1 MPSLISISRD
11 GSTFRFVC
19 DVLILL
25 GEAKYTFDGS
35 VKLGYTYQYDAM
47 DRITEVRKS
56 GSPNS
61 QYLEYEYDALG
72 QLVSAT
78 DYAAGLE
85 YTYTFDTAGNVL
97 SAVKHPT
104 SGGSASTRTYHYDN
118 ASWRDL
124 LTSITIDGTTKEISY
139 PHDIRGNITA
149 GTPLS
154 WYNGN
159 EFTLTWGK
167 GTQLASAKKG
177 LALKTSYDYDIAG
190 VRSSKTVGTT
200 KYKFTTLSGLVM
212 RQEWGARQMD
222 FVYDE
227 NNQPYALSY
236 KSGKNVTPVMYYYLL
251 NQQGDVEALMDANGA
266 IVATYEYDPWGA
278 VTVKNANGAL
288 DNDDTSIGNMN
299 PLRYRG
305 YYYDNE
311 TGFYYLESRYYDPV
325 VGRFISPDTFAS
337 TDITDALSANMF
349 AYCNNDP
356 VNYKDDQG
364 SMPII
369 AAALINGVISAGFTA
384 VTVALDAQMSG
395 ETLSAK
401 ELTRSITISFAM
413 GALSTVA
420 PIDTLV
426 TLISIGDT
434 LISGIGKGDKF
445 IDIFI
450 DVVGTFVSC
459 SIAISV
465 NNCLKNF
472 NTMLVNLIANIA
484 SFNFDSLYN
493 IGKALRNIFKTNNST
508 TSKTYTSNSTTSK
521 TYTSNSSRNANNIP
535 TIHALGAC

>member
-61 QYLEYEYDALG
+61 QYLTYEYDTLG
-72 QLVSAT
+72 QLVGAT
-78 DYAAGLE
+78 DHAAGLE

-104 SGGSASTRTYHYDN
+104 GGGSDSTRTYHYDN

-124 LTSITIDGTTKEISY
+124 LTSITIDGTTKSISY

-177 LALKTSYDYDIAG
+177 LALKTSYTYDIAG

-200 KYKFTTLSGLVM
+200 KYSFTTLSGLVM

-236 KSGKNVTPVMYYYLL
+236 KSGKNVAPVMYYYLL

-278 VTVKNANGAL
+278 VTAKNANGAL
-288 DNDDTSIGNMN
+288 DNDDTSIGNLN

-311 TGFYYLESRYYDPV
+311 TGFYYLQSRYYDPV

-337 TDITDALSANMF
+337 TDVTDIISANMF

-356 VNYKDDQG
+356 VNYKDDG
-364 SMPII
+364 GNNPVV
-369 AAALINGVISAGFTA
+369 AALINGAISACFAAASLAIDAEMNGTTVSSRDYGMTIITSFLTGFA
-384 VTVALDAQMSG
+384 S
-395 ETLSAK
+395 TL
-401 ELTRSITISFAM
+401 I
-413 GALSTVA
+413 
-420 PIDTLV
+420 PIDEL
-426 TLISIGDT
+426 SIA
-434 LISGIGKGDKF
+434 L
-445 IDIFI
+445 
-450 DVVGTFVSC
+450 
-459 SIAISV
+459 AISV
-465 NNCLKNF
+465 E
-472 NTMLVNLIANIA
+472 LVSGIYNQESFLDIVMDMATVFTSCQISISVGKCFDTISKCFDALTSVISQLMASIA
-484 SFNFDSLYN
+484 SFNFDSLAS
-493 IGKALRNIFKTNNST
+493 IGKMFWNKLTSRPNNKKTNYAAPHN
-508 TSKTYTSNSTTSK
+508 
-521 TYTSNSSRNANNIP
+521 
-535 TIHALGAC
+535 IHALGA

>member
-1 MPSLISISRD
+1 MERLRRDERNGASGKEFARSFSYQSIAVNRKSNQ
-11 GSTFRFVC
+11 
-19 DVLILL
+19 I

-35 VKLGYTYQYDAM
+35 VKLGYTYKYDRM

-61 QYLEYEYDALG
+61 KYLEYAYDMLG
-72 QLVSAT
+72 QLTGAT
-78 DYAAGLE
+78 DHAAGLE

-104 SGGSASTRTYHYDN
+104 DGGSDSTRTYHYDN

-124 LTSITIDGTTKEISY
+124 LTSITIDGTTKSISY

-154 WYNGN
+154 WYNGS

-212 RQEWGARQMD
+212 RQEGGARQMD
-222 FVYDE
+222 FIYDE

-236 KSGKNVTPVMYYYLL
+236 KSGKNVAPVMYYYLL

-288 DNDDTSIGNMN
+288 DKDDTSIGNMN

-337 TDITDALSANMF
+337 TDIIGALSSNMF
-349 AYCNNDP
+349 AYCENSP
-356 VNYKDDQG
+356 VCYSDLTGKYRMIEG
-364 SMPII
+364 YEPPCSPKK
-369 AAALINGVISAGFTA
+369 AINP
-384 VTVALDAQMSG
+384 Q
-395 ETLSAK
+395 
-401 ELTRSITISFAM
+401 
-413 GALSTVA
+413 
-420 PIDTLV
+420 PY
-426 TLISIGDT
+426 
-434 LISGIGKGDKF
+434 
-445 IDIFI
+445 
-450 DVVGTFVSC
+450 VVGTFNQYGNTYGNGLYFVATPPNLNRGITVGSIDTGIVSIGGDYD
-459 SIAISV
+459 SFSWKLNTVSANVQAGIS
-465 NNCLKNF
+465 LDYIGF
-472 NTMLVNLIANIA
+472 NAGANLISGESGIKLPIPF
-484 SFNFDSLYN
+484 SEKKLY
-493 IGKALRNIFKTNNST
+493 IGAEGELFAVGAKAYWDREKGRVVIGV
-508 TSKTYTSNSTTSK
+508 
-521 TYTSNSSRNANNIP
+521 ADIVGV
-535 TIHALGAC
+535 ALIIGLEGENKK